1 MKIYYAHSRL
11 IYGSPLENYNIL
23 AIRRILAHEP
33 VIEIINPSE
42 LDQAIHTD
50 TIMKRCLALVEDCD
64 MLVFS
69 TIDLNIGLGMYR
81 EIEHAELCDKD
92 IYLLWE
98 NRLWWTDRWSISL
111 NPYDKLFYASIRLP
125 TFSQ

>member
-11 IYGSPLENYNIL
+11 IYGSPLENYNIQ

-42 LDQAIHTD
+42 FDQSNPTD
-50 TIMKRCLALVEDCD
+50 TIMKRCLALVDDCD

-69 TIDLNIGLGMYR
+69 TIDLNIGLGIYR
-81 EIEHAELCDKD
+81 EIEHAEICDKD